1 MITVTNTPRFLL
13 IQTAFIGDVIL
24 ATALLEQLHQL
35 RPNAVLDVVVR
46 RGNEGLLTGH
56 PFVKEV
62 LSWDKKGGAL
72 AKYRNLWQLWRTIR
86 PRRYD
91 LVLNL
96 QRFGATGLLTALS
109 GATTTV
115 GYAKNPFSRFFTHRV
130 VHRFAPDVHEIDRN
144 AGLLHP
150 LFGTGSKARTRPKLY
165 PAQADYDAVRPYR
178 TEPYVCIAPTS
189 VWFTKQYPAQ
199 RWAELIRR
207 LPAKTNVYLLGA
219 PADASACETI
229 LTESGNTA
237 GVVNLAG
244 KLSLLQ
250 SAALQ
255 QGALMNYVN
264 DSAPLHLCSAMN
276 APTTAVFCS
285 TVPELGFGP
294 LSDQSRIV
302 RTPEEL
308 PCIPCNLHGRPACPL
323 GHFRCAWSI
332 EVGDLLA
339 GYTMS
344 LPTNAR

>member
-1 MITVTNTPRFLL
+1 MITVTNPPRFLL

-35 RPNAVLDVVVR
+35 RPDALLDVLVR

-56 PFVKEV
+56 PFVNEV
-62 LSWDKKGGAL
+62 LIWHKKGPGGAL
-72 AKYRNLWQLWRTIR
+72 AKYRSLWQLGNTIR
-86 PRRYD
+86 ARRYD
-91 LVLNL
+91 LLLNL

-109 GATTTV
+109 EATTTV
-115 GYAKNPFSRFFTHRV
+115 GYAKNPLSPFFTHRV
-130 VHRFAPDVHEIDRN
+130 AHRFEPGVHEIDRN
-144 AGLLHP
+144 AALLHP
-150 LFGTGSKARTRPKLY
+150 VFGTGAKARARPKLY
-165 PAQADYDAVRPYR
+165 PAPADYDAVRPYQ
-178 TEPYVCIAPTS
+178 TGSYVCIAPTS

-199 RWAELIRR
+199 RWTELIRS
-207 LPAKTNVYLLGA
+207 LPAELLVYALGA
-219 PADASACETI
+219 PADAPACDAI
-229 LTESGNTA
+229 LTESNRTG

-255 QGALMNYVN
+255 QGAVMNYVN

-294 LSDQSRIV
+294 LADGARVVQ
-302 RTPEEL
+302 TPDEL
-308 PCIPCNLHGRPACPL
+308 PCKPCNLHGSPVCPL

-332 EVGDLLA
+332 ELGDLVGALQNP
-339 GYTMS
+339 
-344 LPTNAR
+344 LV